1 MKSSNPTPTSA
12 RTLAK
17 GIVAGIDGLTDFL
30 AQGLT
35 WLPLLMALLM
45 ALVVLV
51 RHAFG
56 QGSIALQEAVMYAH
70 GIALMLGISYT
81 LKQDAHVRVD
91 LFYNRFS
98 AATKKRVNLCGH
110 VLLLLPLCITIFVM
124 SMPYV
129 SASWR
134 VLEGSP
140 EVGGIPG
147 IFLLKTLLPVTA
159 VLVALQ
165 ALAEILRL
173 LFPEPESL

>member
-1 MKSSNPTPTSA
+1 
-12 RTLAK
+12 
-17 GIVAGIDGLTDFL
+17 
-30 AQGLT
+30 
-35 WLPLLMALLM
+35 MALLM
-45 ALVVLV
+45 ASVVLV

-56 QGSIALQEAVMYAH
+56 QGSIALQEAVMYTH
-70 GIALMLGISYT
+70 GIVLMLGISYT

-91 LFYNRFS
+91 LLYNRFNP
-98 AATKKRVNLCGH
+98 TQKRWVNLCGH
-110 VLLLLPLCITIFVM
+110 LFLLLPLCVTLLLM
-124 SMPYV
+124 SLPYV

-147 IFLLKTLLPVTA
+147 IFLLKTLIPVTA

-173 LFPEPESL
+173 LIQEPEQT

>member
-1 MKSSNPTPTSA
+1 MRGLLAGLDALTQGLA
-12 RTLAK
+12 R
-17 GIVAGIDGLTDFL
+17 F
-30 AQGLT
+30 LT

-56 QGSIALQEAVMYAH
+56 QGSIALQEAVMYTH
-70 GIALMLGISYT
+70 GILLMLGISYT
-81 LKQDAHVRVD
+81 LQQDEHVRVD
-91 LFYNRFS
+91 LLYSRFS
-98 AATKKRVNLCGH
+98 AKHKGWVNLWGH
-110 VLLLLPLCITIFVM
+110 LLLLLPLCITILVM
-124 SMPYV
+124 SLPYV

-147 IFLLKTLLPVTA
+147 IYLLKTLIPITA

-165 ALAEILRL
+165 AIAEILRL
-173 LFPEPESL
+173 LLRKPEQG

>member
-1 MKSSNPTPTSA
+1 MKPPSAARSLAQGLITSVD
-12 RTLAK
+12 T
-17 GIVAGIDGLTDFL
+17 LTDLL
-30 AQGLT
+30 ARGLT

-45 ALVVLV
+45 ALVVFV
-51 RHAFG
+51 RHALG
-56 QGSIALQEAVMYAH
+56 QGSIALQEAVMYTH

-91 LFYNRFS
+91 LFYNRFNAS
-98 AATKKRVNLCGH
+98 QKRWVNLCGH
-110 VLLLLPLCITIFVM
+110 LFLLLPLCITILAM
-124 SMPYV
+124 SLPYV

-147 IFLLKTLLPVTA
+147 IYLLKTLLPVTA

-173 LFPEPESL
+173 LIAEPQST

>member
-1 MKSSNPTPTSA
+1 MKPPSAA
-12 RTLAK
+12 RTFAQGLVSSVDA
-17 GIVAGIDGLTDFL
+17 LTDLL
-30 AQGLT
+30 ARGLT

-51 RHAFG
+51 RHALG

-70 GIALMLGISYT
+70 GMALMLGISYT

-91 LFYNRFS
+91 LFYNRFN
-98 AATKKRVNLCGH
+98 ATQKRWVNLCGH
-110 VLLLLPLCITIFVM
+110 LFLLLPLCITILVM
-124 SMPYV
+124 SLPYV

-173 LFPEPESL
+173 LITEPEPS

>member
-1 MKSSNPTPTSA
+1 MNRPQPA
-12 RTLAK
+12 RGWMRGLLASLD
-17 GIVAGIDGLTDFL
+17 ALTEGMARL
-30 AQGLT
+30 LT

-45 ALVVLV
+45 ASVVLV
-51 RHAFG
+51 RHALG
-56 QGSIALQEAVMYAH
+56 QGSIALQEAVMYTH
-70 GIALMLGISYT
+70 GILLMLGISYT

-91 LFYNRFS
+91 LLYSRFN
-98 AATKKRVNLCGH
+98 AKQKRWVNLGGH
-110 VLLLLPLCITIFVM
+110 LLLLLPLCITILVM
-124 SMPYV
+124 SLPYV

-147 IFLLKTLLPVTA
+147 IYLLKTLIPITA

-173 LFPEPESL
+173 LLNEQQQS

>member
-1 MKSSNPTPTSA
+1 MTRGLLIA
-12 RTLAK
+12 LDA
-17 GIVAGIDGLTDFL
+17 LTDFL
-30 AQGLT
+30 ARGLT

-45 ALVVLV
+45 ASVVLV

-56 QGSIALQEAVMYAH
+56 QGSIALQEAVMYTH
-70 GIALMLGISYT
+70 GIVLMLGISYT

-91 LFYNRFS
+91 LLYNRFNS
-98 AATKKRVNLCGH
+98 RQKRWVNLCGH
-110 VLLLLPLCITIFVM
+110 LFLLLPLCVTLLVM
-124 SMPYV
+124 SLPYV

-147 IFLLKTLLPVTA
+147 IFLLKTLIPVTA

-173 LFPEPESL
+173 FIQEPKQA